1 MGKPNMPTTL
11 RYCHSYLYTT
21 EIFPTHVRTTAVA
34 SGSAVS
40 RVAGIIIPTLSQYLN
55 GIDKR
60 LPWILFSF
68 AAVVSTVAAVLST
81 KVTVGK
87 SLPSRFRCPQRGS

>member
-1 MGKPNMPTTL
+1 M
-11 RYCHSYLYTT
+11 RA
-21 EIFPTHVRTTAVA
+21 TAVA

-55 GIDKR
+55 GVDKR
-60 LPWILFSF
+60 LPWILFSI
-68 AAVVSTVAAVLST
+68 AAVVSTAAAVLST

-87 SLPSRFRCPQRGS
+87 PLPRRKARSTESKGTKTV